1 MGYRKITVQVTF
13 NIDISVNDGVDVDE
27 ILNEMDYDFKTNTNE
42 ADVLDSEMTNFE
54 LIDAR

>member
-1 MGYRKITVQVTF
+1 MGYHKITVQVTF

-42 ADVLDSEMTNFE
+42 ADVLGSEMTNFE

>member
-1 MGYRKITVQVTF
+1 MGYRKSTVQVTF